1 MPGTLC
7 RSLGQGLGSPLQP
20 GPLRLALGEV
30 LGAAQSPA
38 RLRPRPRCGLPA
50 ALDVGRAA
58 DAGHRG
64 VRPRLSCRA
73 RGLSPPNS
81 LRTAVQF
88 CGAPLPAGPI
98 GGQVPLRQGARPR
111 AEGAAFKNVAVGTW
125 EPERRTRN
133 AIGL

>member
-7 RSLGQGLGSPLQP
+7 RSLGQRLGSPLRP
-20 GPLRLALGEV
+20 GPLQLALGEV

-38 RLRPRPRCGLPA
+38 RLRPQPRGGLPA

-64 VRPRLSCRA
+64 VRPRLGRRA
-73 RGLSPPNS
+73 RGLSPLNS

-88 CGAPLPAGPI
+88 CGAPLPPGPI
-98 GGQVPLRQGARPR
+98 GGQVPLRQGAGPR